1 VLNPLSLLHLV
12 RLNRLDLFPLAEIG
26 NPPVGTITAD
36 VSHGSVHA
44 GDKVPVLAKRGE
56 APHAALARVKA
67 RYRR

>member
-1 VLNPLSLLHLV
+1 
-12 RLNRLDLFPLAEIG
+12 LDLFPLAEIG

-56 APHAALARVKA
+56 APHTALARVKA